1 MVLVLG
7 ESRREEMV
15 SMERV
20 KPAKMLMVRS
30 RLMTSE
36 MMTEEGDE
44 GGLGLL
50 LSVDGGGMTMLGIGL
65 MGAWWGEGLR
75 DVEIRLKNWGMR
87 SWERAAGVWMV
98 RVRMSSRFW
107 TFIA

>member
-1 MVLVLG
+1 VVLVLG
-7 ESRREEMV
+7 ESRRWEMV

-30 RLMTSE
+30 RLMISE
-36 MMTEEGDE
+36 MMTEEGEED
-44 GGLGLL
+44 GLL
-50 LSVDGGGMTMLGIGL
+50 LSVDGGGIMMLGMRL

-87 SWERAAGVWMV
+87 SWERAEGAWMA
-98 RVRMSSRFW
+98 RVYMSRRFAD
-107 TFIA
+107 FIT